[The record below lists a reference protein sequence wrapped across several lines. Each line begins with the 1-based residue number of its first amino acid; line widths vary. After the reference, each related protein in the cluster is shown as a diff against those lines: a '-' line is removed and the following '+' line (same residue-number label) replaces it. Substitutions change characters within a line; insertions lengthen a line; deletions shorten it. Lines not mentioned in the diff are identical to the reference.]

1 MLLSALHDTN
11 DPRSQRESNSLGT
24 RRSNILIDTSELIT
38 ETMDAGER
46 VQRQKKY
53 AE

>member
-11 DPRSQRESNSLGT
+11 DSRSQRESNSFNRG
-24 RRSNILIDTSELIT
+24 RSNSLIETSGLIT

-46 VQRQKKY
+46 VQRQKNY